1 MKHALLAAGLAAWLG
16 ITGSA
21 HAVGDVQAGKTKAAP
36 CAACHGPTGEGSSSA
51 PALAGTPEDKIISAI
66 SEYKSGKRSNAVM
79 KTFAKKLADQDVAD
93 LAAYYASLK
102 GK

>member
-1 MKHALLAAGLAAWLG
+1 
-16 ITGSA
+16 
-21 HAVGDVQAGKTKAAP
+21 
-36 CAACHGPTGEGSSSA
+36 
-51 PALAGTPEDKIISAI
+51 LAGTPEDKIISAI

-79 KTFAKKLADQDVAD
+79 KTFAKKLADQDLAD

>member
-1 MKHALLAAGLAAWLG
+1 MKRALLAVALAAWLG
-16 ITGSA
+16 ITGT
-21 HAVGDVQAGKTKAAP
+21 AVAAGDVQAGKTKAAP
-36 CAACHGPTGEGSSSA
+36 CAGCHGAAGEGSSSA

-66 SEYKSGKRSNAVM
+66 SEYKSGKRSNAIM